1 MIGTPQDPGIM
12 VRVMEDLFTFSH
24 QQSMHQ
30 VIDLILRL
38 ISLGKAQGLQ
48 FKVVVSFLEVY
59 NENIKDLL
67 SEVEEYLDL
76 REDPIKGPVVAGI
89 TEVQAKSGHILLI
102 FISWSYSE
110 QVLRSCNFCTRA
122 MLVDLKPPLQRM
134 MYPLGP
140 MLFFR
145 STLRRKIR
153 RQDLWPISKSVN
165 SLW

>member
-30 VIDLILRL
+30 VMDLILRL
-38 ISLGKAQGLQ
+38 IPLGKAQGLQ

-89 TEVQAKSGHILLI
+89 TEVQAKSGHLLLI
-102 FISWSYSE
+102 FISLSYYE
-110 QVLRSCNFCTRA
+110 
-122 MLVDLKPPLQRM
+122 
-134 MYPLGP
+134 
-140 MLFFR
+140 
-145 STLRRKIR
+145 
-153 RQDLWPISKSVN
+153 
-165 SLW
+165 